1 MSSTHDYIM
10 DKRNNNIQVYINGK
24 FYHRSKANVSVMD
37 SGFLLGDGVWEGIRL
52 HKNVLVHLNDHLIR
66 LYNGAKSISMDI
78 PISKEKMKSEIMKTI
93 KINDMETDVHIRLI
107 VSRGIKKTP
116 YQNPNVTISPPTIVI
131 IPEYKIASE
140 VVKRDGITIGT
151 VNTIRDYQV
160 QDPRINSLSKHNCIA
175 ACIEA
180 NNLGVDEGL
189 MLDPNGFVST
199 CNSTNFFIVRKGEVW
214 TSTGQY
220 CLNGITRQSII
231 KLCKQYDIPVHEK
244 NFLVKDVHTSDE
256 IFVTGTFA
264 GVIPVISVDEIIIGD
279 GMRGKI
285 TKNLQDWYSLD
296 LEDLVRLNG

>member
-66 LYNGAKSISMDI
+66 LYNGAKSIAMTI
-78 PISKEKMKSEIMKTI
+78 PISKEKMKSKIMKTV
-93 KINDMETDVHIRLI
+93 KINEMETDVHIRLI

-151 VNTIRDYQV
+151 VNTIRDYRV

-220 CLNGITRQSII
+220 CLNGVTRQSII

-244 NFLVKDVHTSDE
+244 NFLVEDVHTSDE

-264 GVIPVISVDEIIIGD
+264 GVIPVVSVDEIIIGD

>member
-66 LYNGAKSISMDI
+66 LYNGAKSIAMTI

-151 VNTIRDYQV
+151 VHTIRDYQV

-199 CNSTNFFIVRKGEVW
+199 CNSTNFFIVKKGEVW

-220 CLNGITRQSII
+220 CLNGVTRQSII

-244 NFLVKDVHTSDE
+244 NFLVEDVHTSDE

-264 GVIPVISVDEIIIGD
+264 GVIPVVSVDEIIIGN
-279 GMRGKI
+279 GIRGKI

-296 LEDLVRLNG
+296 LEDLVRLDG

>member
-66 LYNGAKSISMDI
+66 LYNGAKSIAMTI
-78 PISKEKMKSEIMKTI
+78 PISKEKMKSEIMKTV
-93 KINDMETDVHIRLI
+93 KINEMETDVHIRLI

-151 VNTIRDYQV
+151 VNTIRDYRV

-220 CLNGITRQSII
+220 CLNGITRQCII

-244 NFLVKDVHTSDE
+244 NFLVEDVHTSDE

-264 GVIPVISVDEIIIGD
+264 GVIPVISVDKIIIGD

>member
-10 DKRNNNIQVYINGK
+10 DKRNNNIQIYINGK

-66 LYNGAKSISMDI
+66 LYKGAKSIAMAI

-151 VNTIRDYQV
+151 VHTIRDYQV

-220 CLNGITRQSII
+220 CLNGVTRQSII

-244 NFLVKDVHTSDE
+244 NFLVEDVHTSDE

-264 GVIPVISVDEIIIGD
+264 GVIPVVSVDEIIIGD
-279 GMRGKI
+279 GKRGKI

>member
-52 HKNVLVHLNDHLIR
+52 HKNILVHLNDHLIR
-66 LYNGAKSISMDI
+66 LYNGAKSIAMTI
-78 PISKEKMKSEIMKTI
+78 PISKEKMKSEIMKTV

-151 VNTIRDYQV
+151 VNTIRDYRV

-231 KLCKQYDIPVHEK
+231 KICKQYDIPVHEK
-244 NFLVKDVHTSDE
+244 NFLVEDVHTSDE

-264 GVIPVISVDEIIIGD
+264 GVIPVVSVDEIIIGD

>member
-66 LYNGAKSISMDI
+66 LYNGAKSIAMTI

-189 MLDPNGFVST
+189 MLDSNGFVST

-220 CLNGITRQSII
+220 CLNGVTRQSII

-244 NFLVKDVHTSDE
+244 NFLVEDVHTSDE

-264 GVIPVISVDEIIIGD
+264 GVIPVVSVDEIIIGD

-285 TKNLQDWYSLD
+285 TKDLQDWYSLD

>member
-66 LYNGAKSISMDI
+66 LYKGAKSIAMAI

-220 CLNGITRQSII
+220 CLNGVTRQSII

-244 NFLVKDVHTSDE
+244 NFLVEDTHTADE

-264 GVIPVISVDEIIIGD
+264 GVIPVVSVDEIIVGD
-279 GMRGKI
+279 GIRGKI

>member
-52 HKNVLVHLNDHLIR
+52 HKNILVHLNDHLIR
-66 LYNGAKSISMDI
+66 LYNGAKSIAMAI

-151 VNTIRDYQV
+151 VNTIRDYRV

-220 CLNGITRQSII
+220 CLNGVTRQSII
-231 KLCKQYDIPVHEK
+231 KLCKQYDIQVHEK
-244 NFLVKDVHTSDE
+244 NFLVEDVHTSDE

-264 GVIPVISVDEIIIGD
+264 GVIPVVSVDEIIIGD

>member
-52 HKNVLVHLNDHLIR
+52 HKNVFVHLNDHLIR
-66 LYNGAKSISMDI
+66 LYNGAKSIAMTI
-78 PISKEKMKSEIMKTI
+78 PISKEKMKSEIMKTV
-93 KINDMETDVHIRLI
+93 KINEMETDVHIRLI

-131 IPEYKIASE
+131 IPEYKIASK

-151 VNTIRDYQV
+151 VNTIRDHRV

-244 NFLVKDVHTSDE
+244 NFLVEDVHTSDE

-264 GVIPVISVDEIIIGD
+264 GVIPVVSVDKIIIGD
-279 GMRGKI
+279 GMRGKT

>member
-66 LYNGAKSISMDI
+66 LYNGAKSIAMTI

-214 TSTGQY
+214 TSTGHH
-220 CLNGITRQSII
+220 CLNGVTRQSII

-244 NFLVKDVHTSDE
+244 NFLVEDVYTSDE

-264 GVIPVISVDEIIIGD
+264 GVIPVVSVDEIIIGD

>member
-52 HKNVLVHLNDHLIR
+52 HKNVFVHLNEHLIR
-66 LYNGAKSISMDI
+66 LYNGAKSIAMTI

-93 KINDMETDVHIRLI
+93 KMNEMETDVHIRLI

-151 VNTIRDYQV
+151 VNTIRDYRV

-244 NFLVKDVHTSDE
+244 NFLVEDVHTSDE

-264 GVIPVISVDEIIIGD
+264 GVIPVVSVDEIIIGD

>member
-1 MSSTHDYIM
+1 M
-10 DKRNNNIQVYINGK
+10 
-24 FYHRSKANVSVMD
+24 
-37 SGFLLGDGVWEGIRL
+37 
-52 HKNVLVHLNDHLIR
+52 
-66 LYNGAKSISMDI
+66 
-78 PISKEKMKSEIMKTI
+78 
-93 KINDMETDVHIRLI
+93 
-107 VSRGIKKTP
+107 
-116 YQNPNVTISPPTIVI
+116 VI
-131 IPEYKIASE
+131 IPEYKKASE
-140 VVKRDGITIGT
+140 RVKKDGITVGT
-151 VNTIRDYQV
+151 VKTIRDYRV

-244 NFLVKDVHTSDE
+244 NFLVEDVHTSDE

-264 GVIPVISVDEIIIGD
+264 GVIPVISVDKIIIGD

-296 LEDLVRLNG
+296 LEGLVRLNG

>member
-66 LYNGAKSISMDI
+66 LYNGAKSIAMAI
-78 PISKEKMKSEIMKTI
+78 PMSKEKMKSEIMKTI
-93 KINDMETDVHIRLI
+93 KTNDMETDVHIRLI

-116 YQNPNVTISPPTIVI
+116 YQNPNVTISPPTIII

-151 VNTIRDYQV
+151 VNTIRDYRV

-220 CLNGITRQSII
+220 CLNGITRQYII

-244 NFLVKDVHTSDE
+244 NFLVEDVYTSDE

-264 GVIPVISVDEIIIGD
+264 GVIPVVSVDEIIIGD

>member
-66 LYNGAKSISMDI
+66 LYNGAKSIAMTI
-78 PISKEKMKSEIMKTI
+78 PISKEKMKSEIMKTV
-93 KINDMETDVHIRLI
+93 KINEMETDVHIRLI

-151 VNTIRDYQV
+151 VNTIRDYRV

-244 NFLVKDVHTSDE
+244 NFLVEDVHTADE

-264 GVIPVISVDEIIIGD
+264 GVIPVVSVDEIIIGD

>member
-66 LYNGAKSISMDI
+66 LYNGAKSIAMTI
-78 PISKEKMKSEIMKTI
+78 PISKKEMKSEIMKTI

-244 NFLVKDVHTSDE
+244 NFLVEDVHTSDE

-264 GVIPVISVDEIIIGD
+264 GVIPVVSVDEIIIGD

>member
-1 MSSTHDYIM
+1 MSSTHDYIT

-66 LYNGAKSISMDI
+66 LYNGAKSIAMAI

-151 VNTIRDYQV
+151 VNTIRDYRV

-244 NFLVKDVHTSDE
+244 NFLVEDVHTSDE

-264 GVIPVISVDEIIIGD
+264 GVIPVVSVDEIIIGD

>member
-66 LYNGAKSISMDI
+66 LYNGAESIAMTI
-78 PISKEKMKSEIMKTI
+78 PISKEEMKSEIMKTI

-151 VNTIRDYQV
+151 VNTIRDYRV

-220 CLNGITRQSII
+220 CLNGVTRQSII

-244 NFLVKDVHTSDE
+244 NFLVEDVHTADE

-264 GVIPVISVDEIIIGD
+264 GVIPVVSVDEIIIGD

>member
-66 LYNGAKSISMDI
+66 LYNGAKSIAMTI
-78 PISKEKMKSEIMKTI
+78 PISKEKMKSEIMKTV
-93 KINDMETDVHIRLI
+93 KINEMETDVHIRLI

-116 YQNPNVTISPPTIVI
+116 YQNPNVTISPPTIII

-151 VNTIRDYQV
+151 VNTIRDYRV

-244 NFLVKDVHTSDE
+244 NFLVEDVHTADE

-264 GVIPVISVDEIIIGD
+264 GVIPVVSVDEIIIGD

>member
-52 HKNVLVHLNDHLIR
+52 HKNVFVHLNDHLIR
-66 LYNGAKSISMDI
+66 LYNGAKSIAMTI
-78 PISKEKMKSEIMKTI
+78 PISKEKMKSEIMKTV
-93 KINDMETDVHIRLI
+93 KINEMETDVHIRLI

-131 IPEYKIASE
+131 IPEYKIASK

-160 QDPRINSLSKHNCIA
+160 QDPSINSLSKHNCIA

-180 NNLGVDEGL
+180 NNLGVDEAL

-244 NFLVKDVHTSDE
+244 NFLVEDVHTSDE
-256 IFVTGTFA
+256 IFVTGTFS
-264 GVIPVISVDEIIIGD
+264 GVIPVVSVDEIIVGD

>member
-52 HKNVLVHLNDHLIR
+52 HKNVFVHLNDHLTR
-66 LYNGAKSISMDI
+66 LYNGAKSIAMTI
-78 PISKEKMKSEIMKTI
+78 PISKEKMKSEIMKTV
-93 KINDMETDVHIRLI
+93 KINEMETDVHIRLI

-131 IPEYKIASE
+131 IPEYKIASK

-151 VNTIRDYQV
+151 VNTIRDHRV

-244 NFLVKDVHTSDE
+244 NFLVEDVHTSDE

-264 GVIPVISVDEIIIGD
+264 GVIPVVSVDEIIIGD

>member
-66 LYNGAKSISMDI
+66 LYNGAKSIAMTI

-220 CLNGITRQSII
+220 CLNGVTRQSII

-244 NFLVKDVHTSDE
+244 NFLVEDVHTSDE

>member
-66 LYNGAKSISMDI
+66 LYNGAKSIAMAI
-78 PISKEKMKSEIMKTI
+78 PMSKEKMKSEIMKTI

-220 CLNGITRQSII
+220 CLNGVTRQSII

-244 NFLVKDVHTSDE
+244 NFLVEDVHTADE

-285 TKNLQDWYSLD
+285 TKDLQDWYSLD

>member
-66 LYNGAKSISMDI
+66 LYNGAKSIAMTI
-78 PISKEKMKSEIMKTI
+78 PISKEKMKSEIMKTV
-93 KINDMETDVHIRLI
+93 KINEMETDVHIRLI

-151 VNTIRDYQV
+151 VNTIRDYRV
-160 QDPRINSLSKHNCIA
+160 QDPRINSLSKHNCVA

-220 CLNGITRQSII
+220 CLNGVTRQTII

-244 NFLVKDVHTSDE
+244 NFLVEDVHTSDE

-264 GVIPVISVDEIIIGD
+264 GVIPVVSVDEIIIGD

>member
-66 LYNGAKSISMDI
+66 LYNGAKSIAMDI

-220 CLNGITRQSII
+220 CLNGVTRQSII

-244 NFLVKDVHTSDE
+244 NFLVEDAHTADE

-264 GVIPVISVDEIIIGD
+264 GVIPVVSVDEIIVGD

>member
-66 LYNGAKSISMDI
+66 LYNGAKSIAMTI
-78 PISKEKMKSEIMKTI
+78 PISKEEMKSEIMKTI

-244 NFLVKDVHTSDE
+244 NFLVEDVHTSDE

>member
-1 MSSTHDYIM
+1 
-10 DKRNNNIQVYINGK
+10 
-24 FYHRSKANVSVMD
+24 
-37 SGFLLGDGVWEGIRL
+37 
-52 HKNVLVHLNDHLIR
+52 
-66 LYNGAKSISMDI
+66 
-78 PISKEKMKSEIMKTI
+78 MKSEIMKTI

-151 VNTIRDYQV
+151 VHTIRDYQV

-220 CLNGITRQSII
+220 CLNGVTRQSII

-244 NFLVKDVHTSDE
+244 NFLVEDVYTSDE

-264 GVIPVISVDEIIIGD
+264 GVIPVVSVDEIIIGD
-279 GMRGKI
+279 GKRGKI

>member
-52 HKNVLVHLNDHLIR
+52 HKNVFVHLNDHLTR
-66 LYNGAKSISMDI
+66 LYNGAKSIAMTI
-78 PISKEKMKSEIMKTI
+78 PISKEKMKSEIMKTV
-93 KINDMETDVHIRLI
+93 KINEMETDVHIRLI

-131 IPEYKIASE
+131 IPEYKIASK

-151 VNTIRDYQV
+151 VNTIRDHRV

-244 NFLVKDVHTSDE
+244 NFLVEDVHTSDE

-264 GVIPVISVDEIIIGD
+264 GVIPVVSVDEIII
-279 GMRGKI
+279 
-285 TKNLQDWYSLD
+285 
-296 LEDLVRLNG
+296 LVRLGRGFLGRDFQVL